1 MLALERLHLQP
12 LMALP
17 ILSLLMMFGL
27 VEDVCKQKMALSTTQ
42 TQKTKILI
50 KMTPELQ
57 KYYESRFEMM
67 GMEGW
72 KELCIDIDNMIESL
86 NNLSVIP
93 DEKTLM
99 FKKGELSILTWLK
112 TLKEVSE
119 RAYEE
124 LNEKNV

>member
-1 MLALERLHLQP
+1 MSP
-12 LMALP
+12 
-17 ILSLLMMFGL
+17 
-27 VEDVCKQKMALSTTQ
+27 D
-42 TQKTKILI
+42 
-50 KMTPELQ
+50 LQ
-57 KYYESRFEMM
+57 KYYESRFYMM
-67 GMEGW
+67 SNEGW
-72 KELCIDIDNMIESL
+72 KDLTIDIDIMIESL

-119 RAYEE
+119 RAFEE

>member
-1 MLALERLHLQP
+1 
-12 LMALP
+12 
-17 ILSLLMMFGL
+17 
-27 VEDVCKQKMALSTTQ
+27 
-42 TQKTKILI
+42 
-50 KMTPELQ
+50 
-57 KYYESRFEMM
+57 MM
-67 GMEGW
+67 GMEIGHAT
-72 KELCIDIDNMIESL
+72 KSMEGIGQQKTCIDIDIMIESL
-86 NNLSVIP
+86 NNLSVIS

>member
-1 MLALERLHLQP
+1 MSKAIDKLQTEMILAHIAKKRKP
-12 LMALP
+12 
-17 ILSLLMMFGL
+17 
-27 VEDVCKQKMALSTTQ
+27 V
-42 TQKTKILI
+42 
-50 KMTPELQ
+50 TPDLQ
-57 KYYESRFEMM
+57 KYYENRFEMM

-72 KELCIDIDNMIESL
+72 KDLCIDIDIMIESL
-86 NNLSVIP
+86 NNLSVIS

>member
-1 MLALERLHLQP
+1 MSLDPSLE
-12 LMALP
+12 
-17 ILSLLMMFGL
+17 
-27 VEDVCKQKMALSTTQ
+27 
-42 TQKTKILI
+42 
-50 KMTPELQ
+50 
-57 KYYESRFEMM
+57 KYYESRFDMM
-67 GMEGW
+67 STEGW
-72 KELCIDIDNMIESL
+72 KDLSVDIDIMIESL

-124 LNEKNV
+124 LNEKNL

>member
-1 MLALERLHLQP
+1 
-12 LMALP
+12 
-17 ILSLLMMFGL
+17 
-27 VEDVCKQKMALSTTQ
+27 
-42 TQKTKILI
+42 
-50 KMTPELQ
+50 MTPELE
-57 KYYESRFEMM
+57 KYYTSRFDMM
-67 GMEGW
+67 SRDGW

-124 LNEKNV
+124 LNEKNL